1 MLLLHTRIDTCVRVQ
16 ASVWEKEARHG
27 QPPAPAL
34 SSLIKDSR
42 RGGGARKE
50 RPRRR
55 SVNKAGGRSK
65 VRGSAAASKAS
76 EAAGLSRI
84 LREEVWVCP
93 LAARV
98 WARTHMTSCPLGA
111 LGPFSEDKAGSG
123 VALELQP

>member
-1 MLLLHTRIDTCVRVQ
+1 MLLLHTCIDTCVRVQ

-55 SVNKAGGRSK
+55 SVNKTGGRSK
-65 VRGSAAASKAS
+65 VRGSAAASS
-76 EAAGLSRI
+76 LRGSRAEPNPEGGTVGVPSGSQS
-84 LREEVWVCP
+84 LGQDSHDLMPSRG
-93 LAARV
+93 
-98 WARTHMTSCPLGA
+98 LGA
-111 LGPFSEDKAGSG
+111 LF
-123 VALELQP
+123 